1 MNMNTPIDPVASS
14 ESKVLDALKSRYTCI
29 HEPLPVSASADYYY
43 YSASPDN
50 NNNNNQRYLTSLR
63 VFGSREAEQPQSPLP
78 TSSSNLAVDQNI
90 IDPQTIK
97 QKVTAAL
104 KALSFREPRVLV
116 QFWSPVAVMK
126 RCLLTTLDQPFGL
139 GEIDEGLYKYRMESE
154 QRVFVVDGEHREELG
169 PPGRVY
175 RQKLPEWS
183 LDIHGYINLPVFEPR
198 SGCCVGVLELVT
210 SSKYT
215 DYVFEVRQVSRALK
229 EENLKSPNVLED
241 TSFYAH
247 VGDEKRQ
254 LELDEIFRTIK
265 TVCDIQNIPLAQTWG
280 LCGYSSVVASS
291 GNLERSCSSFS
302 RNCIGKVCMSTAALP
317 FYVRD
322 LSMWGFHETCRSRHL
337 DKSQGIVGRSLSS
350 RGLCFCGDVSK
361 LGEDEYPLVAYAR
374 MHGITSCLA
383 IYLKSPE
390 VDGEYVIELFL
401 PTQNENETDLQSLV
415 KTVKQHLKN
424 ASRIELGDISSP
436 QVIGGIPLTWNL
448 ESPTLTEN
456 REVPPDLEN
465 LHLLAENGNND
476 CDVDVACSKQQTES
490 NHVDH
495 MEEDK
500 PSNSAAAGANE
511 KDVSYMNFATEDV
524 DINAGGL
531 LIKEIDYS
539 EQSIRK
545 KIISLEEDKPS
556 NSAAAGTNPNVVV
569 PYMDVGTKDVDIN
582 TGKRSGKY
590 IDFSNEPIRK
600 RKRTDKSISLEEIR
614 KYYGKTMEEAAE
626 SLHVSRSTL
635 KRICRSHGIPRWP
648 YSRTPNETDPLLKPD
663 QTDAAAHASDR
674 ALTTLVLGTSSATN
688 ATHDPAT
695 LTQHN
700 KHTSQLVLH
709 PTEQK
714 DPPDGRAKPETNVK
728 DKHIKNAAPN
738 TYTIKV
744 TYRKDTVK
752 FSFRLSDGLAKLEK
766 LVATRFQLSDG
777 SFSLKYED
785 EDGDIILI
793 ACDNDLTAS
802 LGAFRQPDAQTVV
815 RLSVWPVASQK

>member
-1 MNMNTPIDPVASS
+1 MNMSTPLDPVASS

-43 YSASPDN
+43 STSSD
-50 NNNNNQRYLTSLR
+50 NNNQRYLTSLR
-63 VFGSREAEQPQSPLP
+63 VFGSREVEEP
-78 TSSSNLAVDQNI
+78 TSSSNLVVDQNI
-90 IDPQTIK
+90 IDPQIIK
-97 QKVTAAL
+97 EKVTAAL
-104 KALSFREPRVLV
+104 KVLSFREPRVLV

-139 GEIDEGLYKYRMESE
+139 GAIDEGLYKYRLESE

-183 LDIHGYINLPVFEPR
+183 LDMHGYINLPVFEPR
-198 SGCCVGVLELVT
+198 SGCCVGVLELIT

-215 DYVFEVRQVSRALK
+215 DYAFEVRQVSRALK

-241 TSFYAH
+241 TSFYARA
-247 VGDEKRQ
+247 GDEKRQ
-254 LELDEIFRTIK
+254 LELDEIFRTLK
-265 TVCDIQNIPLAQTWG
+265 TVCDIHNIPLAQTWG
-280 LCGYSSVVASS
+280 PCGYSSVVASS

-337 DKSQGIVGRSLSS
+337 DNSQGIVGRSLSS
-350 RGLCFCGDVSK
+350 HGLCFCGDVSK

-383 IYLKSPE
+383 IYLKGPE

-401 PTQNENETDLQSLV
+401 STQNENETDLQSLV

-448 ESPTLTEN
+448 ESPTLTEK

-465 LHLLAENGNND
+465 LNLLAENGNND
-476 CDVDVACSKQQTES
+476 CNVDVACSKQPSES

-495 MEEDK
+495 MDEDK

-511 KDVSYMNFATEDV
+511 KDV

-569 PYMDVGTKDVDIN
+569 PYMDVGTQDVDIN

-648 YSRTPNETDPLLKPD
+648 YSRTPNETDPLLNPD

-674 ALTTLVLGTSSATN
+674 ALTTLVLGTSNATN

-709 PTEQK
+709 PTERK
-714 DPPDGRAKPETNVK
+714 DPPDGRAKPETTVK
-728 DKHIKNAAPN
+728 DKHIKNAAAN

-815 RLSVWPVASQK
+815 RLSVWPIASQNPDA

>member
-1 MNMNTPIDPVASS
+1 MNMSTPLDPVASS

-43 YSASPDN
+43 STTSD
-50 NNNNNQRYLTSLR
+50 NNNQRYLTSLR
-63 VFGSREAEQPQSPLP
+63 VFGSREVEEP
-78 TSSSNLAVDQNI
+78 TSSSNLVVDQNI
-90 IDPQTIK
+90 IDPQKIK
-97 QKVTAAL
+97 EKVTAAL
-104 KALSFREPRVLV
+104 KVLSFREPRVLV

-139 GEIDEGLYKYRMESE
+139 GAIDEGLYKYRLESE

-175 RQKLPEWS
+175 LQKLPEWT
-183 LDIHGYINLPVFEPR
+183 LDMHGYINLPVFEPR

-215 DYVFEVRQVSRALK
+215 DYAFEVRQVSRALK

-241 TSFYAH
+241 TSFYARA
-247 VGDEKRQ
+247 GDEKRQ
-254 LELDEIFRTIK
+254 LELDEIFRMLK
-265 TVCDIQNIPLAQTWG
+265 TVCDIHNIPLAQMWG
-280 LCGYSSVVASS
+280 PCGYSSVVASS

-350 RGLCFCGDVSK
+350 HGLCFCGDVSK

-390 VDGEYVIELFL
+390 VDGDYVIELFL

-436 QVIGGIPLTWNL
+436 QVIGGEPLIWNL
-448 ESPTLTEN
+448 ESLTLTEKE
-456 REVPPDLEN
+456 EVPPELEN
-465 LHLLAENGNND
+465 LHLLAENGEND
-476 CDVDVACSKQQTES
+476 CDVDVACSKQPSES

-495 MEEDK
+495 MDEDK

-511 KDVSYMNFATEDV
+511 KDV

-569 PYMDVGTKDVDIN
+569 PYMDVGTQDVDIN

-714 DPPDGRAKPETNVK
+714 DPPGGHAKPETTIK
-728 DKHIKNAAPN
+728 DKHIKNAAAN

-815 RLSVWPVASQK
+815 RLSVWLVASQNPDA

>member
-1 MNMNTPIDPVASS
+1 
-14 ESKVLDALKSRYTCI
+14 
-29 HEPLPVSASADYYY
+29 
-43 YSASPDN
+43 
-50 NNNNNQRYLTSLR
+50 
-63 VFGSREAEQPQSPLP
+63 
-78 TSSSNLAVDQNI
+78 
-90 IDPQTIK
+90 
-97 QKVTAAL
+97 
-104 KALSFREPRVLV
+104 
-116 QFWSPVAVMK
+116 MK

-139 GEIDEGLYKYRMESE
+139 GAIDEGLYKYRLESE

-183 LDIHGYINLPVFEPR
+183 LDMHGYINLPVFEPR
-198 SGCCVGVLELVT
+198 SGCCVGVLELIT

-215 DYVFEVRQVSRALK
+215 DYAFEVRQVSRALK

-241 TSFYAH
+241 TSFYARA
-247 VGDEKRQ
+247 GDEKRQ
-254 LELDEIFRTIK
+254 LELDEIFRTLK
-265 TVCDIQNIPLAQTWG
+265 TVCDIHNIPLAQTWG
-280 LCGYSSVVASS
+280 PCGYSSVVASS

-337 DKSQGIVGRSLSS
+337 DNSQGIVGRSLSS
-350 RGLCFCGDVSK
+350 HGLCFCGDVSK

-383 IYLKSPE
+383 IYLKGPE

-401 PTQNENETDLQSLV
+401 STQNENETDLQSLV

-448 ESPTLTEN
+448 ESPTLTEK

-465 LHLLAENGNND
+465 LNLLAENGNND
-476 CDVDVACSKQQTES
+476 CNVDVACSKQPSES

-495 MEEDK
+495 MDEDK

-511 KDVSYMNFATEDV
+511 KDV

-569 PYMDVGTKDVDIN
+569 PYMDVGTQDVDIN

-614 KYYGKTMEEAAE
+614 KYYGKNDGGSCREP
-626 SLHVSRSTL
+626 SCRSTL

-648 YSRTPNETDPLLKPD
+648 YSRTPNETDPLLNPD

-674 ALTTLVLGTSSATN
+674 ALTTLVLGTSNATN

-709 PTEQK
+709 PTERK
-714 DPPDGRAKPETNVK
+714 DPPDGRAKPETTVK
-728 DKHIKNAAPN
+728 DKHIKNAAAN

-766 LVATRFQLSDG
+766 LVATRFQLSEG

-815 RLSVWPVASQK
+815 RLSVWPVASQNPDA

>member
-1 MNMNTPIDPVASS
+1 MNMSTPLDPVASS
-14 ESKVLDALKSRYTCI
+14 ESRVLDALKSKYTCI
-29 HEPLPVSASADYYY
+29 HEPLPFSASADYYY
-43 YSASPDN
+43 YSASPDY
-50 NNNNNQRYLTSLR
+50 NNQRYLTSLR
-63 VFGSREAEQPQSPLP
+63 VFGSREVEEP
-78 TSSSNLAVDQNI
+78 TSSSNLVVDQNI
-90 IDPQTIK
+90 IDPQIIK
-97 QKVTAAL
+97 EKVTAAL
-104 KALSFREPRVLV
+104 KVLSFREPCVLV

-139 GEIDEGLYKYRMESE
+139 GAIDEGLYKYRLESE

-183 LDIHGYINLPVFEPR
+183 LDMHGYINLPVFEPR
-198 SGCCVGVLELVT
+198 SGCCVGVLELIT

-215 DYVFEVRQVSRALK
+215 DYAFEVRQVSRALK
-229 EENLKSPNVLED
+229 EENLKSPNVLGD
-241 TSFYAH
+241 TSFYARA
-247 VGDEKRQ
+247 GDEKRQ
-254 LELDEIFRTIK
+254 LELDEIFRTLK
-265 TVCDIQNIPLAQTWG
+265 TVCDIHNIPLAQTWG
-280 LCGYSSVVASS
+280 LCGYSSVIASS

-350 RGLCFCGDVSK
+350 HGLCFCGDVSK

-401 PTQNENETDLQSLV
+401 PTQNENEADLQSLV
-415 KTVKQHLKN
+415 KTVKQHIKN
-424 ASRIELGDISSP
+424 ASRIDLGDISSP
-436 QVIGGIPLTWNL
+436 QVIGGEPLTWNL
-448 ESPTLTEN
+448 ESLMLTEKE
-456 REVPPDLEN
+456 EVPPELEN
-465 LHLLAENGNND
+465 LHLLAENGEND
-476 CDVDVACSKQQTES
+476 CDVDVGLH
-490 NHVDH
+490 HVDH

-500 PSNSAAAGANE
+500 SSNSAAAGTNE
-511 KDVSYMNFATEDV
+511 NLVSYMNFGTEDV
-524 DINAGGL
+524 DIDAGGL
-531 LIKEIDYS
+531 PIKEIDYS
-539 EQSIRK
+539 KQPIRK
-545 KIISLEEDKPS
+545 KKTDKPISLEEDKPS
-556 NSAAAGTNPNVVV
+556 NSAAAGTNGNVVQ
-569 PYMDVGTKDVDIN
+569 YLDVGIEDVDIN
-582 TGKRSGKY
+582 TGKTRGKY
-590 IDFSNEPIRK
+590 IDFSKEPIRK
-600 RKRTDKSISLEEIR
+600 RKRTDRSISVEEIS

-648 YSRTPNETDPLLKPD
+648 YSRTPNETDPLPKPD
-663 QTDAAAHASDR
+663 QTDAAVHASDR
-674 ALTTLVLGTSSATN
+674 ALTTLVLGTSNATN
-688 ATHDPAT
+688 TTHDPAT
-695 LTQHN
+695 LTQHS

-709 PTEQK
+709 PTQQK
-714 DPPDGRAKPETNVK
+714 HPPDGRAKPETTVK
-728 DKHIKNAAPN
+728 DKHIKNAAAN

-752 FSFRLSDGLAKLEK
+752 FSFRLSDGLARLEK

-802 LGAFRQPDAQTVV
+802 LGAFRQPDAQTVI
-815 RLSVWPVASQK
+815 RLSVWPVAGQNPDA